1 MSVLNIKSLRFKRT
15 LLLKLKFK
23 AKIYF
28 PKTRYI
34 LVLLFVLLFQSTL
47 PTYKNKAYFQASL
60 GDLIYVDCQDEEHSH
75 PPLSPSD
82 SSHDSEKFVNLDLNN
97 SFFIFTDEPHND
109 FYTYGVKYSKQYIIY
124 PKLLVEHLP
133 PARGPPFFEV

>member
-15 LLLKLKFK
+15 LLLKLKLK

-60 GDLIYVDCQDEEHSH
+60 GDLIYADCQDEEHSH

-97 SFFIFTDEPHND
+97 SFFIFIERPLIAYSIDGD
-109 FYTYGVKYSKQYIIY
+109 KYFKKYIIS
-124 PKLLVEHLP
+124 PKLLAEQLP
-133 PARGPPFFEV
+133 PARGPPLFEV